1 MHWLT
6 LKLRNHRGDR
16 TRLLLLLCACAV
28 AQPQSP
34 QNPPD
39 PNAAAT
45 KAPAAEL
52 ETKDTSVQFTSR
64 VNLVPVTVVVRDSRG
79 HAVGNLTKEDF
90 RILDSGKPQVITRF
104 SIEKPGTPVL
114 VEKESAALETQ
125 PQPAAPSA
133 TPSAGVIADH
143 FVAYLFD
150 DLHVKFEDLAR
161 ARDAA
166 GRLLATSMQP
176 DDRAAIYTTSGQ
188 VMIEFTNDPAKLQQT
203 LLRLR
208 PVSTFG
214 SVTSCPEI
222 SYYTANLIVNLNDQ
236 QATQVILAEYRA
248 CSGNQNATASE
259 VTAMAQQALQSG
271 EQGTRLAIGVLDRVV
286 RRLSAMPGQRS
297 IVLASPGFLVTA
309 YDQPDVTDVIN
320 RAIRA
325 NVLINTLDA
334 RGLWTNPM
342 FDASRTTPAGG
353 GQVLNVMSTYLQAE
367 ASAQEDVLSELAD
380 GTGGTWFHN
389 NNDLNEGFHR
399 LAAAPEF
406 IYVLGFTPEN
416 LKSNGKFHSLKVT
429 LKDPNGLTL
438 QARKGYYAPKHETD
452 LAQQAKQD
460 IQDAVFS
467 REVMKDIP
475 VALHTQF
482 FKSGD
487 FDAKL
492 SVMAHVDIRSLHYR
506 KEEGRNRNDLT
517 VVSVLFDPNGNFV
530 AGMDKRIELRLKDG
544 TLENKL
550 GSGITVKSTFD
561 VKRGSYVVRLVV
573 RDSEGQMMAAEN
585 GAVEIP

>member
-1 MHWLT
+1 MYWLT
-6 LKLRNHRGDR
+6 RKFGSRRGGIPC
-16 TRLLLLLCACAV
+16 LLLLLCACAP

-34 QNPPD
+34 QNPP
-39 PNAAAT
+39 
-45 KAPAAEL
+45 AAEL
-52 ETKDTSVQFTSR
+52 ETKDTPVQFTSH

-79 HAVGNLTKEDF
+79 NAVGNLTKEDF

-104 SIEKPGTPVL
+104 SIEKPGTPVIL
-114 VEKESAALETQ
+114 EKESSELETQ
-125 PQPAAPSA
+125 SPPAAPSA
-133 TPSAGVIADH
+133 TSPPTPATVIADH

-166 GRLLATSMQP
+166 GRLLSTSMRP
-176 DDRAAIYTTSGQ
+176 TDRAAIYTTSGQ
-188 VMIEFTNDPAKLQQT
+188 VMLEFTNDQAKLQQT

-208 PVSTFG
+208 PVSILSG
-214 SVTSCPEI
+214 AMPCPDI
-222 SYYTANLIVNLNDQ
+222 SYYTANLIVNMNDP
-236 QATQVILAEYRA
+236 QALQVTLVQYQA
-248 CSGNQNATASE
+248 CSGNQYATANE
-259 VTAMAQQALQSG
+259 VMAYAQQALQTG
-271 EQGTRLAIGVLDRVV
+271 EQSTRLATGVLDRVV

-297 IVLASPGFLVTA
+297 IVLASPGFLVPS
-309 YDQPDVTDVIN
+309 YDQSDITEVIN
-320 RAIRA
+320 RAIRG

-334 RGLWTNPM
+334 RGLWTPPG
-342 FDASRTTPAGG
+342 FDASRPTPTGG
-353 GQVLNVMSTYLQAE
+353 SQVVTMMNTYLQAE

-389 NNDLNEGFHR
+389 NNDLNEGFRR
-399 LAAAPEF
+399 LSAAPEF

-429 LKDPNGLTL
+429 LREPKGLIL

-452 LAQQAKQD
+452 LAEQAKQD
-460 IQDAVFS
+460 IQDAIFS

-482 FKSGD
+482 FTSGD

-492 SVMAHVDIRSLHYR
+492 SVMAHVDIKSLHYR
-506 KEEGRNRNDLT
+506 KEQGRNRDDLT

-530 AGMDKRIELRLKDG
+530 AGMDKRIELRLKDE
-544 TLENKL
+544 TLEKKL
-550 GSGITVKSTFD
+550 SSGITVKSTFD

>member
-1 MHWLT
+1 MQWFT
-6 LKLRNHRGDR
+6 LKFRSRRSGIP
-16 TRLLLLLCACAV
+16 RLFLALYACAL

-34 QNPPD
+34 QNS
-39 PNAAAT
+39 
-45 KAPAAEL
+45 AEL
-52 ETKDTSVQFTSR
+52 ETKDAPVQFTSH
-64 VNLVPVTVVVRDSRG
+64 VNLVPVTVVVRDSNG

-104 SIEKPGTPVL
+104 SIEKPGTPVIL
-114 VEKESAALETQ
+114 EKESSELETL
-125 PQPAAPSA
+125 PPPGAPSA
-133 TPSAGVIADH
+133 TPPTVIADH

-176 DDRAAIYTTSGQ
+176 ADRAAIYTTSGQ
-188 VMIEFTNDPAKLQQT
+188 VMLEFTSDQAKLRQT
-203 LLRLR
+203 LLRIR
-208 PVSTFG
+208 PVTTFG
-214 SVTSCPEI
+214 SPMSCPDI
-222 SYYTANLIVNLNDQ
+222 SYYTANLIVNLNDP
-236 QATQVILAEYRA
+236 QATQVMLVEYRA
-248 CSGNQNATASE
+248 CSGNPSATASE
-259 VTAMAQQALQSG
+259 VASLAQQALQTG
-271 EQGTRLAIGVLDRVV
+271 EQGTRLAISVLDRVV

-297 IVLASPGFLVTA
+297 IVLASPGFLVTF
-309 YDQPDVTDVIN
+309 YDQPEVTDVIN

-334 RGLWTNPM
+334 RGLWTNPA

-353 GQVLNVMSTYLQAE
+353 GQVINMMTTYLQAE

-389 NNDLNEGFHR
+389 NNDLNEGFRR

-429 LKDPNGLTL
+429 LKEPKGLAL

-460 IQDAVFS
+460 IEDAVFS

-492 SVMAHVDIRSLHYR
+492 SVMAHVDIKSLHYR

>member
-1 MHWLT
+1 
-6 LKLRNHRGDR
+6 
-16 TRLLLLLCACAV
+16 
-28 AQPQSP
+28 
-34 QNPPD
+34 
-39 PNAAAT
+39 
-45 KAPAAEL
+45 
-52 ETKDTSVQFTSR
+52 
-64 VNLVPVTVVVRDSRG
+64 VNLVPVTVVVRDSGG

-104 SIEKPGTPVL
+104 SIEKPGTPVIL
-114 VEKESAALETQ
+114 EKESSELETQ
-125 PQPAAPSA
+125 PKPSDPSA
-133 TPSAGVIADH
+133 TPATVIANH

-150 DLHVKFEDLAR
+150 DLHVRFEDLAH

-176 DDRAAIYTTSGQ
+176 AERAAIYTTSGQ
-188 VMIEFTNDPAKLQQT
+188 VVLEFTDDQAKLQQT
-203 LLRLR
+203 LLRIR
-208 PVSTFG
+208 PVSTYG
-214 SVTSCPEI
+214 AAMSCPNI
-222 SYYTANLIVNLNDQ
+222 TYYTANQIVNLNDP
-236 QATQVILAEYRA
+236 QATQVTLAEYRA
-248 CSGNQNATASE
+248 CSGNQNASANE
-259 VTAMAQQALQSG
+259 ITAMAQQALQTG

-286 RRLSAMPGQRS
+286 RRLAAMPGQRS

-309 YDQPDVTDVIN
+309 YDQPEVTDVIN

-334 RGLWTNPM
+334 RGLWTNPA
-342 FDASRTTPAGG
+342 FDASRQTHMGG
-353 GQVLNVMSTYLQAE
+353 GQVLGMMSTYLQAE

-389 NNDLNEGFHR
+389 NNDLNEGFRR
-399 LAAAPEF
+399 LAASPEF

-429 LKDPNGLTL
+429 LKDPKGMAL

-452 LAQQAKQD
+452 LAEQAKQD

-492 SVMAHVDIRSLHYR
+492 SVMAHVDIKSLHYR
-506 KEEGRNRNDLT
+506 KDAGRNNNNLT
-517 VVSVLFDPNGNFV
+517 VVAVLFDPNGNFV
-530 AGMDKRIELRLKDG
+530 AGMDKRIELRLKDE
-544 TLENKL
+544 TLEKRL

>member
-1 MHWLT
+1 M
-6 LKLRNHRGDR
+6 
-16 TRLLLLLCACAV
+16 
-28 AQPQSP
+28 
-34 QNPPD
+34 
-39 PNAAAT
+39 
-45 KAPAAEL
+45 
-52 ETKDTSVQFTSR
+52 
-64 VNLVPVTVVVRDSRG
+64 
-79 HAVGNLTKEDF
+79 
-90 RILDSGKPQVITRF
+90 
-104 SIEKPGTPVL
+104 
-114 VEKESAALETQ
+114 
-125 PQPAAPSA
+125 
-133 TPSAGVIADH
+133 VIADH

-166 GRLLATSMQP
+166 GHLLATSMRP
-176 DDRAAIYTTSGQ
+176 TDRAAIYTTSGQ
-188 VMIEFTNDPAKLQQT
+188 VSLEFTDDQAKLQET

-208 PVSTFG
+208 PVSTLG
-214 SVTSCPEI
+214 SVAQCPDI
-222 SYYTANLIVNLNDQ
+222 SYYTANLIVNMNDP
-236 QATQVILAEYRA
+236 QALQVTLIQYQA
-248 CSGNQNATASE
+248 CSGNQYATSNEIMAYAQ
-259 VTAMAQQALQSG
+259 TALHTG
-271 EQGTRLAIGVLDRVV
+271 EQGTRVAIDVLNHVV
-286 RRLSAMPGQRS
+286 RRLAAMPGQRS
-297 IVLASPGFLVTA
+297 VVLASPGFLVTT
-309 YDQPDVTDVIN
+309 YDQPEVTEAIN

-325 NVLINTLDA
+325 NVLVNTLDA
-334 RGLWTNPM
+334 RGLWTPPG
-342 FDASRTTPAGG
+342 FDASRSSPTGG
-353 GQVLNVMSTYLQAE
+353 GRAIAMIDSYLQAE
-367 ASAQEDVLSELAD
+367 ASAQEDVLSELAA

-389 NNDLNEGFHR
+389 NNDLNEGFRR

-416 LKSNGKFHSLKVT
+416 LKSNGKFHSLKIT
-429 LKDPNGLTL
+429 LKEPKGLTL

-452 LAQQAKQD
+452 LAEQAKQD

-492 SVMAHVDIRSLHYR
+492 SVMAHVDIKVLHYR
-506 KEEGRNRNDLT
+506 KEETRNRDDLT
-517 VVSVLFDPNGNFV
+517 VVAVLFDPNGNFV
-530 AGMDKRIELRLKDG
+530 AGMDKRIELRLKDE
-544 TLENKL
+544 TLEKKL

>member
-6 LKLRNHRGDR
+6 PKFGGRRSGIAR
-16 TRLLLLLCACAV
+16 FLLPLYTCAL
-28 AQPQSP
+28 AQAQSP
-34 QNPPD
+34 QS
-39 PNAAAT
+39 
-45 KAPAAEL
+45 APAAEL
-52 ETKDTSVQFTSR
+52 ETKDAPVQFTSH
-64 VNLVPVTVVVRDSRG
+64 VNLVPVTVVVRDSGG

-104 SIEKPGTPVL
+104 SIEKPGTPVML
-114 VEKESAALETQ
+114 EKESSELETP
-125 PQPAAPSA
+125 PQPAAPTA
-133 TPSAGVIADH
+133 TPTVIADH

-150 DLHVKFEDLAR
+150 DLHVRFEDLAR

-166 GRLLATSMQP
+166 GRLLSASMKP
-176 DDRAAIYTTSGQ
+176 ADRAAIYTTSGQ
-188 VMIEFTNDPAKLQQT
+188 VTLEFTNDQAKLQET

-208 PVSTFG
+208 PVSIFG
-214 SVTSCPEI
+214 VAMQCPDI
-222 SYYTANLIVNLNDQ
+222 SYYTANLIVNMNDP
-236 QATQVILAEYRA
+236 QATQVTLVEYQA
-248 CSGNQNATASE
+248 CSGNQNATSGE
-259 VTAMAQQALQSG
+259 VMAFAQQALHTG

-286 RRLSAMPGQRS
+286 RRLAAMPGQRS
-297 IVLASPGFLVTA
+297 IILASPGFIVTTF
-309 YDQPDVTDVIN
+309 DQSDVTDVIN

-325 NVLINTLDA
+325 NVIVNTLDA
-334 RGLWTNPM
+334 RGLWTAPG
-342 FDASRTTPAGG
+342 FEASRSTPAGG
-353 GQVLNVMSTYLQAE
+353 PQVLGMMTSYLQAE
-367 ASAQEDVLSELAD
+367 ASAQDDVLSELAD

-389 NNDLNEGFHR
+389 NNDLNEGFRR
-399 LAAAPEF
+399 LASAPEF

-429 LKDPNGLTL
+429 LKEPKGLTL

-460 IQDAVFS
+460 IEDAVFS

-482 FKSGD
+482 FKSSD
-487 FDAKL
+487 LDAKL
-492 SVMAHVDIRSLHYR
+492 SVMAHVDIKSLRYR

-530 AGMDKRIELRLKDG
+530 AGQDKRIELRLKDE
-544 TLENKL
+544 TLEKKL

>member
-1 MHWLT
+1 M
-6 LKLRNHRGDR
+6 
-16 TRLLLLLCACAV
+16 
-28 AQPQSP
+28 
-34 QNPPD
+34 
-39 PNAAAT
+39 
-45 KAPAAEL
+45 
-52 ETKDTSVQFTSR
+52 QFTSH
-64 VNLVPVTVVVRDSRG
+64 VNLVPVTVVVRDGSG

-104 SIEKPGTPVL
+104 SIEKPGTPVML
-114 VEKESAALETQ
+114 EKESSGLETQ
-125 PQPAAPSA
+125 TAA
-133 TPSAGVIADH
+133 TPAKPDAVIADH

-161 ARDAA
+161 AREAA
-166 GRLLATSMQP
+166 SRLLATSMRP
-176 DDRAAIYTTSGQ
+176 ADRAAIYTTSGQ
-188 VMIEFTNDPAKLQQT
+188 VTLEFTNDQAKLQET

-208 PVSTFG
+208 PVTTLG
-214 SVTSCPEI
+214 GVMPCPDI
-222 SYYTANLIVNLNDQ
+222 SYYTANLIVNMNDP
-236 QATQVILAEYRA
+236 QALQVTLIQYQA
-248 CSGNQNATASE
+248 CSGNQYATSSE
-259 VTAMAQQALQSG
+259 VTAYAQQALQAG
-271 EQGTRLAIGVLDRVV
+271 EQGTRLALGTLDHVV
-286 RRLSAMPGQRS
+286 RRLAAMPGQRS
-297 IVLASPGFLVTA
+297 IILASPGFLVTT
-309 YDQPDVTDVIN
+309 YDQPEVTESIN

-325 NVLINTLDA
+325 NVLVNTLDA
-334 RGLWTNPM
+334 RGLWTPPA
-342 FDASRTTPAGG
+342 FDASRSSPGG
-353 GQVLNVMSTYLQAE
+353 GGMAIAMMSSYLQAE
-367 ASAQEDVLSELAD
+367 ATAQEDVLAELAD

-389 NNDLNEGFHR
+389 NNDLNEGFRR

-429 LKDPNGLTL
+429 LKEPKGLTL

-452 LAQQAKQD
+452 LAEQAKQD

-492 SVMAHVDIRSLHYR
+492 SVMARVDIKSLRYR

-517 VVSVLFDPNGNFV
+517 VVAVLFDPNGNFV
-530 AGMDKRIELRLKDG
+530 AGIDKRVELRLKDD
-544 TLENKL
+544 TLEKKL
-550 GSGITVKSTFD
+550 GAGITVKSTFD

-573 RDSEGQMMAAEN
+573 RDSEGQTMAAEN

>member
-6 LKLRNHRGDR
+6 PKLRSRRGDIPR
-16 TRLLLLLCACAV
+16 FFLLLSVCALA
-28 AQPQSP
+28 QSP
-34 QNPPD
+34 QNPS
-39 PNAAAT
+39 
-45 KAPAAEL
+45 EL
-52 ETKDTSVQFTSR
+52 ETKDAPVQFTSH
-64 VNLVPVTVVVRDSRG
+64 VNLVPVTVVVRDSGG

-104 SIEKPGTPVL
+104 SIEKPGTPVIL
-114 VEKESAALETQ
+114 EKESSELET
-125 PQPAAPSA
+125 PPKPSDPSAAPP
-133 TPSAGVIADH
+133 TVIADH

-150 DLHVKFEDLAR
+150 DLHVRFEDLAR

-176 DDRAAIYTTSGQ
+176 AERAAIYTTSGQ
-188 VMIEFTNDPAKLQQT
+188 VVLEFTEDQAKLQQT

-214 SVTSCPEI
+214 AATSCPDI
-222 SYYTANLIVNLNDQ
+222 SYYTANQIVNLNDQ

-248 CSGNQNATASE
+248 CSGNQNASANE
-259 VTAMAQQALQSG
+259 VTAMAQQSLQTG

-286 RRLSAMPGQRS
+286 RRLAAMPGQRS

-309 YDQPDVTDVIN
+309 YDQPEVTDVIN
-320 RAIRA
+320 HAIRA
-325 NVLINTLDA
+325 NVLINSLDA
-334 RGLWTNPM
+334 RGLWTNPA
-342 FDASRTTPAGG
+342 FDASRPTPMGG
-353 GQVLNVMSTYLQAE
+353 GQVINTMSTYLQAE

-389 NNDLNEGFHR
+389 NNDLNEGFRR

-429 LKDPNGLTL
+429 LKDPKGLTL

-452 LAQQAKQD
+452 LAEQAKQD

-492 SVMAHVDIRSLHYR
+492 SVMAHVDIKSLHYR
-506 KEEGRNRNDLT
+506 KEDGRNRNDLT
-517 VVSVLFDPNGNFV
+517 VVSVLFDPNGNYV
-530 AGMDKRIELRLKDG
+530 AGMDKRIELRLKDD
-544 TLENKL
+544 TLEKKL